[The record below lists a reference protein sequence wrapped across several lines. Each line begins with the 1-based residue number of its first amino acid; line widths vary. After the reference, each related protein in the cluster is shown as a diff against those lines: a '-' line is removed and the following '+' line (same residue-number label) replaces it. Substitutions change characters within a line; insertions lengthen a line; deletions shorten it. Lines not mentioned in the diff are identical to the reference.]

1 MTQMQEGEQ
10 EEAKKPEHSW
20 VLWTIK
26 HIFIVMGV
34 SIVLAIAGVVLGAI
48 NYMGGPVHY
57 DVWILAAWM
66 VVDVLLLVLLL
77 LHLVL
82 YSIIINDSPADD
94 GLIGVC
100 IIVGLILLIVGGI
113 MLSVKH
119 LAYVSICELLLL
131 VAATVIDILIV
142 IQQA

>member
-1 MTQMQEGEQ
+1 MTQAQDQQ
-10 EEAKKPEHSW
+10 EEAKQPEHSW
-20 VLWTIK
+20 VLWTLK

-34 SIVLAIAGVVLGAI
+34 AIVLAIAGVVLGAI

-57 DVWILAAWM
+57 AVWILALWM
-66 VVDVLLLVLLL
+66 VVDILLLVLIL

-82 YSIIINDSPADD
+82 YSVLVSDTSED

-100 IIVGLILLIVGGI
+100 IIVGLIFLIAGGI
-113 MLSVKH
+113 MLSGRH
-119 LAYVSICELLLL
+119 LAYVSICELLFL
-131 VAATVIDILIV
+131 VAATVIDVLIV